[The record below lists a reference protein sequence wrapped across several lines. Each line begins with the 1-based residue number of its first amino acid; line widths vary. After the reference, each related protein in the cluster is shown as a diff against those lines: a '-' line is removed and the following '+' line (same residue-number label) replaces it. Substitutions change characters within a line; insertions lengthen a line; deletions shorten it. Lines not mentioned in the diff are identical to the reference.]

1 MEAEEQYLERGEPV
15 DAGVLSGEQ
24 VEVPAEGQHTAA
36 GWYTAFVFPCQPQ
49 PLYRATQEYASECMG
64 RRITAH
70 VKRAQGKD
78 RQ

>member
-49 PLYRATQEYASECMG
+49 PLYRATQEYA
-64 RRITAH
+64 
-70 VKRAQGKD
+70 
-78 RQ
+78 